1 MLQSVIS
8 FCISPLSF
16 LLLVLELALVKRYSE
31 QHTQVKVES
40 HRRIFNLVHSTQ
52 LYRCTERWETL
63 QNTSTVFQNKHL
75 RVYLPQSIKIGL
87 KRKWYDTF
95 VFLDYFNGVSS
106 LWVLKS
112 FKKLLLTWP
121 AQY

>member
-1 MLQSVIS
+1 MLQSVSS

-16 LLLVLELALVKRYSE
+16 LLLVPELALVRRYSKKPHPSE
-31 QHTQVKVES
+31 GGKSQKDLY
-40 HRRIFNLVHSTQ
+40 LVHSTQ
-52 LYRCTERWETL
+52 LYWCTERWETL

-87 KRKWYDTF
+87 KGKWYDTF
-95 VFLDYFNGVSS
+95 VFLDYFNGILS

-112 FKKLLLTWP
+112 FKKLLITWP